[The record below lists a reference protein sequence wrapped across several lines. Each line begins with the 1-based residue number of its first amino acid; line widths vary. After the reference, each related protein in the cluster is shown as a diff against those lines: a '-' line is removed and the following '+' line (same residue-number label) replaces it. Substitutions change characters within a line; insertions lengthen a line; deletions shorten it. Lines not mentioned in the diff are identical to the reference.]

1 MFMSRF
7 DEYIRFENENA
18 SLAFREQQYLKFEY
32 EELLRDVMGMA
43 NADVSGERHIVLGI
57 EQESVKT
64 RVLVGI
70 KKEEFLDPSVFRT
83 IVSENIEP
91 PLKVN

>member
-7 DEYIRFENENA
+7 DEYIKHENENA
-18 SLAFREQQYLKFEY
+18 SLAFREQQYLEFEY

-43 NADVSGERHIVLGI
+43 NADVSGERHVVLGI
-57 EQESVKT
+57 EQKPGKT

-70 KKEEFLDPSVFRT
+70 KKEDLLDPSVF
-83 IVSENIEP
+83 
-91 PLKVN
+91 